1 MEEKR
6 KEINMAS
13 VTKEQ
18 LLEAG
23 THFGHQT
30 KRWNPKMKKYIF
42 TEKSGIYIID
52 LYITKMMLEEALE
65 FVKSITKT
73 GGKIIFVGTK
83 KQAQNIV
90 KEQAVRS
97 NSFYVN
103 KRWLGGTL
111 TNLRTIQKSV
121 KKLWNIERREKTG
134 ELSVL
139 PKKEQILI
147 QKDKE
152 KLDKFLSGIR
162 HMRSL
167 PQAIFVI
174 DTNVEHNAIKEALKL
189 NIPIIAICDTN
200 SDPDGISYPIPGN
213 DDAAKT
219 IALISTLVADAIIE
233 ATDLTIVKE
242 EKLQTNVSADS
253 APAVISPSKKE
264 AEIIEKND
272 DAKGT
277 KE

>member
-1 MEEKR
+1 
-6 KEINMAS
+6 MAS
-13 VTKEQ
+13 VTKEK

-42 TEKSGIYIID
+42 TEKSGVYIID
-52 LYITKMMLEEALE
+52 LHKTMIKLEEALE

-83 KQAQNIV
+83 KQAQNII

-121 KKLWNIERREKTG
+121 KKLWNIERREKTT

-162 HMRSL
+162 HMRAL

-219 IALISTLVADAIIE
+219 IALISSLVADAIIE

-242 EKLQTNVSADS
+242 EKLQTNASAES
-253 APAVISPSKKE
+253 VPAVISPSKKE
-264 AEIIEKND
+264 AEIVKKND
-272 DAKGT
+272 GAKGT

>member
-1 MEEKR
+1 
-6 KEINMAS
+6 MAS

-23 THFGHQT
+23 AHFGHQT
-30 KRWNPKMKKYIF
+30 KRWNPKMKNYIF
-42 TEKSGIYIID
+42 TQKSGVYIID
-52 LYITKMMLEEALE
+52 LHKTMIKLEEALE
-65 FVKSITKT
+65 FVKSITKI

-83 KQAQNIV
+83 KQAQNVI

-121 KKLWNIERREKTG
+121 KKLWNIERREKTT
-134 ELSVL
+134 ELSIL

-162 HMRSL
+162 HMRAL

-200 SDPDGISYPIPGN
+200 SDPDGISYLIPGN

-242 EKLQTNVSADS
+242 EKPQTNDS
-253 APAVISPSKKE
+253 AESVPAVIFPSKKE
-264 AEIIEKND
+264 TEIVEKND
-272 DAKGT
+272 GEKGT

>member
-1 MEEKR
+1 
-6 KEINMAS
+6 MAS

-30 KRWNPKMKKYIF
+30 KRWNPKMKRYIF
-42 TEKSGIYIID
+42 AEKSGKLVEKSGVYIID
-52 LYITKMMLEEALE
+52 LHQTMIKIEETLE
-65 FVKSITKT
+65 FVRTIAKNN
-73 GGKIIFVGTK
+73 GKVIFVGTK

-90 KEQAVRS
+90 KEQAVLS

-121 KKLWNIERREKTG
+121 KKLWTIERKEKSG

-147 QKDKE
+147 QKQKD

-162 HMRSL
+162 NMRTL
-167 PQAIFVI
+167 PQAIFVV
-174 DTNVEHNAIKEALKL
+174 DTNVEHNAIKEAIKLK
-189 NIPIIAICDTN
+189 IPVIAICDTN
-200 SDPDGISYPIPGN
+200 SDPDGIDYVIPGN

-219 IALISTLVADAIIE
+219 IALISSLIANTIIE
-233 ATDLTIVKE
+233 NSTQSSVDSSETKDENNFVV
-242 EKLQTNVSADS
+242 EKVNTNQDT
-253 APAVISPSKKE
+253 
-264 AEIIEKND
+264 ND
-272 DAKGT
+272 KGT
-277 KE
+277 N